1 MKHDIAL
8 TAIVSMLLFFAIIL
22 SFASNSVNGQNAPD
36 FHPTDLSNN
45 QHSLSEY
52 QGSIVVL
59 DFFSVNCSECQVS
72 AKNVLVPLYDNSSS
86 GDAKVQFL
94 SVETTGAT
102 ADAINSTYVNSTG
115 ITWPVLTG
123 GDNLINSYSTN
134 GIPTAYV
141 IDPAG
146 KIVVSMAH
154 PLNIETLRVAIDNLL
169 SASTNATSTTIPDT
183 TILVTPTPSAPSPS
197 PTATP
202 STSPTLTPTS
212 SDAILNAHTS
222 DTSEAIL
229 NAHPSNTSI
238 VTQSRDPAAASPLA
252 PSKSVASSSTSSDTQ
267 KENSSSAGLENCSL
281 PLGLENCSLP
291 LTQQASLCNTSQKCL
306 LYSSSMLSPI
316 VPSTVLT
323 QAAAMSAEASALS
336 QNTIPAIALP
346 AQTNGTAS
354 LPLQSVYEF
363 SLLGLGAPTLL
374 IGVLYLLLRRV

>member
-8 TAIVSMLLFFAIIL
+8 TAIVSMLLIFAIIP
-22 SFASNSVNGQNAPD
+22 SFASSFGSFGGHDAPD
-36 FHPTDLSNN
+36 FHLADLSNN
-45 QHSLSEY
+45 QHSLSDY

-59 DFFSVNCSECQVS
+59 DFFSVNCTDCQS
-72 AKNVLVPLYDNSSS
+72 GAKNVLVPLYNNISS

-115 ITWPVLTG
+115 ISWPILTG
-123 GDNLINSYSTN
+123 GDSLKNSFSAN
-134 GIPTAYV
+134 GIPTVYV
-141 IDPAG
+141 VDPAG
-146 KIVVSMAH
+146 KIVVSIAH
-154 PLNIETLRVAIDNLL
+154 PFDIETLKAAIDNLL
-169 SASTNATSTTIPDT
+169 EPSSNATSTATPDT
-183 TILVTPTPSAPSPS
+183 NISVAPTPPNPSAS

-212 SDAILNAHTS
+212 SDAVLNAHTS
-222 DTSEAIL
+222 DTSEAKL
-229 NAHPSNTSI
+229 HAHPSNTSK
-238 VTQSRDPAAASPLA
+238 VTQSSDTTKTSPLA
-252 PSKSVASSSTSSDTQ
+252 PSKSVAAASTTSDTQ
-267 KENSSSAGLENCSL
+267 KENSSSGGLENCSI
-281 PLGLENCSLP
+281 P
-291 LTQQASLCNTSQKCL
+291 LTQNASLSNTSQKCL
-306 LYSSSMLSPI
+306 LYSSSLLSPI
-316 VPSTVLT
+316 VPSTVLA

-363 SLLGLGAPTLL
+363 SFLGLGAPTLL

>member
-8 TAIVSMLLFFAIIL
+8 TAIVSMLLIFAIIP
-22 SFASNSVNGQNAPD
+22 SFASNSFNGQNAPD
-36 FHPTDLSNN
+36 FQLTDLSNN

-72 AKNVLVPLYDNSSS
+72 AKNVLVPLYDNISS

-115 ITWPVLTG
+115 ITWPILTG
-123 GDNLINSYSTN
+123 GGSLKNSYSAN
-134 GIPTAYV
+134 GIPTVYV

-146 KIVVSMAH
+146 KIVVSIAH
-154 PLNIETLRVAIDNLL
+154 PLNIETLKAAIDNLL
-169 SASTNATSTTIPDT
+169 EASANATSTTTPDT
-183 TILVTPTPSAPSPS
+183 NISVTPTPPNPSAS

-202 STSPTLTPTS
+202 SMSPTLTPTS

-238 VTQSRDPAAASPLA
+238 VTQSIDPAAASPLA
-252 PSKSVASSSTSSDTQ
+252 PSKSVASASTTSDTQ
-267 KENSSSAGLENCSL
+267 KENSSST
-281 PLGLENCSLP
+281 GLENCSLP
-291 LTQQASLCNTSQKCL
+291 LTQQANLSNTSQKCL
-306 LYSSSMLSPI
+306 LYSSSLLSPI
-316 VPSTVLT
+316 VPSTVLA

-336 QNTIPAIALP
+336 QNTTPAIALP

>member
-8 TAIVSMLLFFAIIL
+8 TAIVSMLLFFAIIP
-22 SFASNSVNGQNAPD
+22 SFAANSVNGQNAPD

-222 DTSEAIL
+222 DTSEAKL
-229 NAHPSNTSI
+229 HAHPSNTSI

-252 PSKSVASSSTSSDTQ
+252 PSKSVAAASTTSDTQ

-281 PLGLENCSLP
+281 PL
-291 LTQQASLCNTSQKCL
+291 TQQACLSNTSQKCL

-316 VPSTVLT
+316 VPSTVLA

-363 SLLGLGAPTLL
+363 SFLGLGAPTLL

>member
-8 TAIVSMLLFFAIIL
+8 TAIVSILLFFAIIP

-72 AKNVLVPLYDNSSS
+72 AKNVLVPLYDNISS

-123 GDNLINSYSTN
+123 GDNLINSFSTN

-141 IDPAG
+141 IDPSG

-222 DTSEAIL
+222 ETSEAIL

-267 KENSSSAGLENCSL
+267 KENSSST
-281 PLGLENCSLP
+281 GLENCSLP

-316 VPSTVLT
+316 VPSTVLA

-336 QNTIPAIALP
+336 QNTIPAIGLP